1 MKSIIWVAS
10 RRDGDRCAERWV
22 TLRLGKSQSPTKIHG
37 KVCTLETL
45 WFSIDIIGSM
55 NFYWVP
61 QIGVSKIHI
70 RVMDCCYQSIDLSE
84 ASGSLCPQSE
94 KTCVPT
100 QNAGAAD
107 TTVNNPA
114 ASSVVLQRF
123 HRSATNKT
131 LQMVPF
137 RDFANLSTVL
147 RLLGYVFSAF
157 FRDCLGMF

>member
-1 MKSIIWVAS
+1 MVYLSIVMLVYQRVNLKAIHLASFFLIGKTWWALFPIVSEILSTKQMKSIIWVAS

-22 TLRLGKSQSPTKIHG
+22 TLCLGKSQSPTKIHG

-100 QNAGAAD
+100 
-107 TTVNNPA
+107 
-114 ASSVVLQRF
+114 
-123 HRSATNKT
+123 
-131 LQMVPF
+131 
-137 RDFANLSTVL
+137 
-147 RLLGYVFSAF
+147 
-157 FRDCLGMF
+157 